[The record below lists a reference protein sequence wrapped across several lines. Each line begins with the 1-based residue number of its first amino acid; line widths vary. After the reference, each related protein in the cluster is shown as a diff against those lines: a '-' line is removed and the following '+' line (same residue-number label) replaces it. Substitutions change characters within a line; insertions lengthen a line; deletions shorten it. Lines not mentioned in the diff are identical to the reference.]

1 MESFPLNATGSIRLL
16 RRCPW
21 GVIGMIGIIAGV
33 ESFIARHPAEFTD
46 PSAYSWTLSMSALRT
61 QARSA
66 EILCLG
72 DSLVKHGLLPE
83 VITERLGKSTYNL
96 AICAAPPPAQY
107 YLLRHAL
114 DAGARPKSIIVDFNA
129 GLLAGSPSFETRYW
143 PEMLSYR
150 ELVELA
156 LNAREFQF
164 FVDASLA
171 DLLPSH
177 RNRWEIRNKVMDL
190 LDGREDKLRLTNL
203 AVSRNWGLHRGA
215 EFSGD
220 NLAFRGELTEAE
232 HVRHLSNKFW
242 CARINR
248 EYLRRFLDL
257 ATSRGIEVFWLLP
270 PVSPAV
276 QQRRIERGA
285 DKAYTQFV
293 RGIVAKH
300 PSVVVLD
307 ARYSGYDH
315 TKFVDAIHL
324 NGKGGVALSSDVAD
338 AISSRT
344 SAWVTLPPYR
354 DRSPKEPLEDFE
366 QSKLAVRADL
376 ARAIRR

>member
-1 MESFPLNATGSIRLL
+1 
-16 RRCPW
+16 
-21 GVIGMIGIIAGV
+21 MIGIVAVV
-33 ESFIARHPAEFTD
+33 ESYVARHPAEFTD
-46 PSAYSWTLSMSALRT
+46 PSAYSWTLSEAATHS

-83 VITERLGKSTYNL
+83 VIEERLGRSTYNL

-114 DAGARPKSIIVDFNA
+114 DAGARPKTIILDFNA

-150 ELVELA
+150 ELVELS
-156 LNAREFQF
+156 LSSHEFQF
-164 FVDASLA
+164 FVEATLA
-171 DLLPSH
+171 HLLPSH
-177 RNRWEIRNKVMDL
+177 RDRWEIRGKLMDSI
-190 LDGREDKLRLTNL
+190 DGREDRLRLTNL
-203 AVSRNWGLHRGA
+203 AVGRNWELHHGA
-215 EFSGD
+215 EFSRD
-220 NLAFRGELTEAE
+220 NPAFRGELTEAE
-232 HVRHLSNKFW
+232 HVRHLSNQFW

-248 EYLRRFLDL
+248 DYLRRFLDL

-270 PVSPAV
+270 PVTPAV

-285 DKAYTQFV
+285 DLLYTKFV
-293 RGIVAKH
+293 REVAAKY
-300 PSVVVLD
+300 PAVVVLD

-324 NGKGGVALSSDVAD
+324 NGKGGIALSTDVAD

-344 SAWVTLPPYR
+344 SGWVALPSYR

-366 QSKLAVRADL
+366 QSKLAVRARL
-376 ARAIRR
+376 AQTGRR